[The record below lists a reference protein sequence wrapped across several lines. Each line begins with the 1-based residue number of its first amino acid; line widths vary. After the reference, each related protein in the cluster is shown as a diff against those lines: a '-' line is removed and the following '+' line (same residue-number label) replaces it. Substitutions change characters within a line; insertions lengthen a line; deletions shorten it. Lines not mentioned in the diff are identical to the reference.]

1 MVWPETASSG
11 DALGLASQTANLPRM
26 KPKTIARII
35 GGLFFLATLALA
47 LTRHDQD
54 RD

>member
-1 MVWPETASSG
+1 MVWAQTASNG
-11 DALGLASQTANLPRM
+11 DALGSTSQTANLRRM

-47 LTRHDQD
+47 LARHDEN

>member
-1 MVWPETASSG
+1 MVWDQTASNG
-11 DALGLASQTANLPRM
+11 DALGPTSQTADLRRM

-47 LTRHDQD
+47 LARHDQD

>member
-1 MVWPETASSG
+1 MVWTETASSG
-11 DALGLASQTANLPRM
+11 DALGPASQTANFSGM

-47 LTRHDQD
+47 LARHDEN
-54 RD
+54 RN